1 MKVTKLTLRDI
12 VKTFELPTIDRN
24 ETAQKAV
31 EMMLDIPLNHI
42 LVPRETKN
50 DAYGIVTKKD
60 ILAKVVAEGR
70 DLSEVRI
77 EEIMSRPLVILTNLS
92 LDIRWVAKAMANS
105 GVSTI
110 VVFDKGDFYG
120 YVTESC
126 IIEGVFNA
134 IRRAKLE
141 EGVDFVSC

>member
-1 MKVTKLTLRDI
+1 VKVTKLTLRDV
-12 VKTFELPTIDRN
+12 VKTFELPTIDRASTVQ
-24 ETAQKAV
+24 EAA
-31 EMMLDIPLNHI
+31 EMMLETKQTSL
-42 LVPRETKN
+42 LVPRHTKN

-60 ILAKVVAEGR
+60 ILAKVVAEGK
-70 DLSEVRI
+70 DLSKVKVAD
-77 EEIMSRPLVILTNLS
+77 IMSKPLVILTNLS

-120 YVTESC
+120 YATESC

-134 IRRAKLE
+134 MRRARLE